1 MRIQLGVE
9 NHETK
14 FPTEMICF
22 SVHKVDYEEK
32 TTTSLIN
39 TLCTSEI
46 SYDSE
51 GERLQ
56 LKAIHQTNPSVTEQ
70 SLNNSSYYP
79 SFFKHISRFN

>member
-1 MRIQLGVE
+1 MWIQLGVE
-9 NHETK
+9 KYGTK
-14 FPTEMICF
+14 IPTEMICF

-56 LKAIHQTNPSVTEQ
+56 LKTIHQTNPSVTEQ
-70 SLNNSSYYP
+70 S
-79 SFFKHISRFN
+79 